1 MTAPTRA
8 VPVLR
13 NGTLAATDSVA
24 VETPVAL
31 VFNGISHA
39 VMMATPA
46 DLEAFALGFA
56 LSEGLLSSRAECYGI
71 DVVEGDA
78 GIEVQIEVATA
89 AEVRLKDQRRSLA
102 GRTGCRT
109 RRGGTCRPCVRRRRR
124 TGS

>member
-1 MTAPTRA
+1 MTDGVTS
-8 VPVLR
+8 VPVWR
-13 NGTLAATDSVA
+13 NGGPEGIDQVA

-56 LSEGLLSSRAECYGI
+56 LSEGLLTSRAECYGI
-71 DVVEGDA
+71 DVVPGAA
-78 GIEVQIEVATA
+78 GIEVQIDVATA

-102 GRTGCRT
+102 GRAGC
-109 RRGGTCRPCVRRRRR
+109 GL
-124 TGS
+124 